1 MSTAIVWFRRDLRTT
16 DHAALALATRTH
28 DNVIGVFC
36 FQSLFFT
43 NAHSSAKRSTY
54 LLALLQELQKSLHK
68 LGIPLLFLEGNP
80 QIAIGKLCETLTVDS
95 LYYTVDYAPFALK
108 RDQTVTHTLE
118 AQQVKVIPVEDQLIL
133 SPTQVL
139 KPDKSPYKQFT
150 SFKKAWLSKLST
162 VDLSEVTSLQRNT
175 SLDPDLISRSKKL
188 LNHYQK
194 QYGSA
199 DLSFSPFFPR
209 EDHAIARLQEFL
221 ATQVNTYHTT
231 RDFPALQGTSQIS
244 AYLKFGVL
252 SIRMVLRLLLQSSH
266 TVHSDSLSA
275 GKQAWLGELIW
286 REFYHAVFFH
296 FSYSADAAFTKK
308 FDAIVWQNNPAFFQA
323 WCEGKTGFP
332 LVDAGMRQLVKSGY
346 LHNRLRMIVASF
358 LCKDLLI
365 DWKWGEAF
373 FATHLI
379 DYDPASNVGGWQ
391 WAAGT
396 GTDAQPY
403 FRIFNPQ
410 TQQEKYDPECSFIH
424 HWVPE
429 YVSPEYPA
437 PIVDHSLQRSKALA
451 MYSVR

>member
-36 FQSLFFT
+36 FQSFFFANT
-43 NAHSSAKRSTY
+43 HSSAKRSTY
-54 LLALLQELQKSLHK
+54 LLALLHELQKSLHK
-68 LGIPLLFLEGNP
+68 LGIPLLFVEGVP
-80 QIAIGKLCETLTVDS
+80 QTVIGKLCTTLSVDA
-95 LYYTVDYAPFALK
+95 LYFTKDYAPFALK
-108 RDQTVTHTLE
+108 RDRSVTRTLE

-162 VDLSEVTSLQRNT
+162 VDLSEVRLTQRKT
-175 SLDPDLISRSKKL
+175 SLDPDLISRSKEL
-188 LNHYQK
+188 FDQYQEK
-194 QYGSA
+194 YGSA
-199 DLSFSPFFPR
+199 DLSLSPFSTN
-209 EDHAIARLQEFL
+209 EDRAIHRLQEFL

-231 RDFPALQGTSQIS
+231 RDFPALQGTSQLS

-286 REFYHAVFFH
+286 REFYHAVFYH
-296 FSYSADAAFTKK
+296 FPYSAETAFTKK
-308 FDAIVWQNNPAFFQA
+308 FDAIVWENNRKFFDA

-332 LVDAGMRQLVKSGY
+332 LVDAGMRQLVTTGY

-410 TQQEKYDPECSFIH
+410 TQQEKYDPECRFIS

-429 YVSPEYPA
+429 FGSPEYPA
-437 PIVDHSLQRSKALA
+437 PVVDHALQRPKALA

>member
-1 MSTAIVWFRRDLRTT
+1 MSTAIVWFRRDLRVT

-28 DNVIGVFC
+28 DNVVGVFC

-43 NAHSSAKRSTY
+43 NEHSSAKRSTY
-54 LLALLQELQKSLHK
+54 LLALLHELQKSLHK
-68 LGIPLLFLEGNP
+68 LGIPLLFVEGIP
-80 QIAIGKLCETLTVDS
+80 QQEIGKLCTTLSADS
-95 LYYTVDYAPFALK
+95 LYYTVDDAPFALK
-108 RDQTVTHTLE
+108 RDNSVTHTLE
-118 AQQVKVIPVEDQLIL
+118 TQQVTVIPVDDQLIL
-133 SPTQVL
+133 SPTKVL
-139 KPDKSPYKQFT
+139 KSDNSPYKQFT
-150 SFKKAWLSKLST
+150 AFKKAWLTQLET
-162 VDLSEVTSLQRNT
+162 VDLSEVHVTQRKTSVD
-175 SLDPDLISRSKKL
+175 SELISQSKEL
-188 LNHYQK
+188 LDQYQK
-194 QYGSA
+194 KYGTA
-199 DLSFSPFFPR
+199 DLSASPFSPH
-209 EDHAIARLQEFL
+209 EDHAIERLQEFL
-221 ATQVNTYHTT
+221 ATQVDTYDST

-266 TVHSDSLSA
+266 AVSIASLSV
-275 GKQAWLGELIW
+275 GKQIWLSELIW
-286 REFYHAVFFH
+286 REFYHAVFYH
-296 FSYSADAAFTKK
+296 FPYSADAAFTRKY
-308 FDAIVWQNNPAFFQA
+308 DAIAWENNPTYFQA

-332 LVDAGMRQLVKSGY
+332 LVDAGMRQLVTTGY

-365 DWKWGEAF
+365 DWKWGETF

-410 TQQEKYDPECSFIH
+410 AQQKKYDPDCSFISR
-424 HWVPE
+424 WVPE
-429 YVSPEYPA
+429 YNSDEYPA
-437 PIVDHSLQRSKALA
+437 PIVDHSLQRPKALA